1 MSDACVHV
9 CTCQAGLGWAGL
21 VSMLAGELIE
31 DQAVHVLQ
39 PCNCEL
45 GPLPAPPLSS
55 AGYLLTV
62 PSPVDGMCSVG
73 CGCDSTTYTPVCD
86 GSTGLTHFS
95 PCHAGCVNL
104 TEVHKSAGESVR
116 SCDI

>member
-1 MSDACVHV
+1 MPDACVHMSV
-9 CTCQAGLGWAGL
+9 WSGL
-21 VSMLAGELIE
+21 VWSGLVWMLGELTE

-45 GPLPAPPLSS
+45 GPLPAPPPSS

-73 CGCDSTTYTPVCD
+73 CGCDSTTYTPVCV
-86 GSTGLTHFS
+86 T
-95 PCHAGCVNL
+95 
-104 TEVHKSAGESVR
+104 SALG
-116 SCDI
+116 